1 MEFNLCS
8 AAVTHKDISHL
19 QEAYVKALGKGFSA
33 SPFKTFTLRLG
44 DHVKG
49 NIHAPPHM
57 ISKVC
62 LALEKFVST
71 LRYTLLSCSDIIWWY
86 IDFSS
91 GVNCC
96 SMCMCMK
103 LSFSISI
110 LNFGRCFVGFFLP
123 LGFYSADRY
132 MILLL
137 SLLMTR
143 RIRLAIGSLDFWS

>member
-1 MEFNLCS
+1 MKFNLCS
-8 AAVTHKDISHL
+8 AAVTHKDISYL

-33 SPFKTFTLRLG
+33 SPFKTFTVRLG

-62 LALEKFVST
+62 FALVKFVWT
-71 LRYTLLSCSDIIWWY
+71 LRYKELLFIDIIWWY

-96 SMCMCMK
+96 SMGVCMK
-103 LSFSISI
+103 PCFSISI
-110 LNFGRCFVGFFLP
+110 LNFGRWFVGFFLP
-123 LGFYSADRY
+123 WAFYSADRH

-137 SLLMTR
+137 SLLMTC